1 MDANA
6 TITDNRHC
14 SICLN
19 NAFHVRDDE
28 GRYLG
33 RTVKLDCRCNA
44 FYHRGCI
51 LKFWNTR
58 VSPTSTLNTDDLPLG
73 ERTVYEDMLVSG
85 VNPDTFEF
93 VDVPVKKAKL
103 CPICSESVL
112 EMTNSRC
119 EPVLTDDS
127 SALVDAPAKMP
138 APEVAS
144 EAPADAGASG
154 PASNGSVAAK
164 MGCAASIHN
173 ARAMVADLKKKGM
186 IPTKLSVNDVD
197 LLDFM
202 NNKMADLDLKSR
214 EAEKIL
220 ADFVTVPTP
229 ADFVTVPTPA
239 DQTTASSTV
248 SNPPASVQRFR
259 PCSDLTPAE
268 IRDWVDAAKASGWIG
283 GHVEVEIELL
293 WSFIMFE
300 LAGRDF
306 NSRRTQ
312 KRIIDFINS
321 QATNRFRMPEVFF

>member
-6 TITDNRHC
+6 TITDNRDC

-19 NAFHVRDDE
+19 NAFHARDDE

-44 FYHRGCI
+44 FYHRNCI

-58 VSPTSTLNTDDLPLG
+58 VSTTNILNTDDLPLG

-93 VDVPVKKAKL
+93 VDVPVKKGKL

-112 EMTNSRC
+112 ELTNSRC

-127 SALVDAPAKMP
+127 SALVDTPAKMP

-154 PASNGSVAAK
+154 PASKGSVAAK
-164 MGCAASIHN
+164 MGCAANIHN
-173 ARAMVADLKKKGM
+173 ARAVVADLKKKDL
-186 IPTKLSVNDVD
+186 IPKELSVSDVN

-202 NNKMADLDLKSR
+202 NNKMADLDLNSR

-220 ADFVTVPTP
+220 ADFL
-229 ADFVTVPTPA
+229 TVPTPA
-239 DQTTASSTV
+239 DQTTVSSTV
-248 SNPPASVQRFR
+248 SNPSAPVQRLFR
-259 PCSDLTPAE
+259 PCSDLTPTE
-268 IRDWVDAAKASGWIG
+268 IRDWVDTAKASGWIC
-283 GHVEVEIELL
+283 GHVEVEVELL
-293 WSFIMFE
+293 CSFIIHE

-312 KRIIDFINS
+312 KRIVDFINS
-321 QATNRFRMPEVFF
+321 QVNNRLRMPDMFF